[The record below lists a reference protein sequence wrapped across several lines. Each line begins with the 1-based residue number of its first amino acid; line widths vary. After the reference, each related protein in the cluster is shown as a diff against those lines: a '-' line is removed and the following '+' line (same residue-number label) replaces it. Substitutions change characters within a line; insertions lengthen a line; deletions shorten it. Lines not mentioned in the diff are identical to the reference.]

1 MISQKC
7 PKCRSSRIR
16 KGYKPTPLI
25 LRMFGIHHL
34 LCNHCNLLF
43 TGFALPG
50 TVGRSGSKNR
60 MPDSSKR
67 SQTPI
72 PGLPRPKDYQGLFF
86 LAESASLMLYILE
99 KSSGN

>member
-25 LRMFGIHHL
+25 LRIVGIHYL

-43 TGFALPG
+43 TGFAVPG
-50 TVGRSGSKNR
+50 TVNRPGNRGRRENNTAQKPPNVPKLSAA
-60 MPDSSKR
+60 DDR
-67 SQTPI
+67 S
-72 PGLPRPKDYQGLFF
+72 
-86 LAESASLMLYILE
+86 
-99 KSSGN
+99 

>member
-25 LRMFGIHHL
+25 LRLVGIHYL

-43 TGFALPG
+43 TGFAVPG
-50 TVGRSGSKNR
+50 TINRPSHRGRKKGNAAQKQPNVPKFSAA
-60 MPDSSKR
+60 DD
-67 SQTPI
+67 
-72 PGLPRPKDYQGLFF
+72 RP
-86 LAESASLMLYILE
+86 
-99 KSSGN
+99 